1 MTLKKLLF
9 TLLRHTHILQFVY
22 ILLQNTQ
29 ITLTNSL
36 DSILLQKINKIG
48 GFMSDQNVAVEK
60 MHIQTLV
67 NSDTD
72 WAEDKP
78 TLQELIEDHIMF
90 QSKKFTDYYKEQY
103 IIDQVKSILYDSN
116 DDKLGRIRDVYDN
129 EIEGIA
135 RFIAENHKTSNF
147 AKWAY
152 DEVMNN
158 II

>member
-1 MTLKKLLF
+1 MT
-9 TLLRHTHILQFVY
+9 
-22 ILLQNTQ
+22 
-29 ITLTNSL
+29 TN
-36 DSILLQKINKIG
+36 QQVKE
-48 GFMSDQNVAVEK
+48 GFMSDENVVTEK

-67 NSDTD
+67 NADTD

-103 IIDQVKSILYDSN
+103 ILDQVKSILYDSN